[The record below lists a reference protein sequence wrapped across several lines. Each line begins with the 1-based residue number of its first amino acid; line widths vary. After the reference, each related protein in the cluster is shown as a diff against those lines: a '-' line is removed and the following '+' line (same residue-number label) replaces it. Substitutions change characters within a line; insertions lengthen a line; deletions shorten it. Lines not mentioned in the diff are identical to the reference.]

1 MEATT
6 QTSGIEEV
14 ATTPGST
21 AKLIREV
28 RAQTRRRF
36 SAEGKIRIVLEGFRK
51 EMPVSDLCRRE
62 GISSALYYSWL
73 KDFME
78 AGKARLKGDT
88 LRDATQGEVK
98 GLRQENARLKE
109 LVGEQA
115 LEIQLL
121 KKSLNR

>member
-6 QTSGIEEV
+6 QALGVEEV
-14 ATTPGST
+14 PTTPGST
-21 AKLIREV
+21 AKLLREV

-36 SAEGKIRIVLEGFRK
+36 SSEDKIRIVLEGFRK
-51 EMPVSDLCRRE
+51 EVPVSDLCRRE
-62 GISSALYYSWL
+62 GISSALYYCWL

-88 LRDATQGEVK
+88 LRDATQSEVK
-98 GLRQENARLKE
+98 ELRRENARLKE

>member
-1 MEATT
+1 MGTTT
-6 QTSGIEEV
+6 QTLGVEEV
-14 ATTPGST
+14 STPPGSA

-28 RAQTRRRF
+28 RVQTRRRF
-36 SAEGKIRIVLEGFRK
+36 SAEDKIRVVLEGFRK
-51 EMPVSDLCRRE
+51 EMAVSDLCRRE
-62 GISSALYYSWL
+62 GISSAFYYSWL

-88 LRDATQGEVK
+88 LRDATHSEVK
-98 GLRQENARLKE
+98 GLRQENGRLKE

-121 KKSLNR
+121 KKSLKR

>member
-1 MEATT
+1 METTT
-6 QTSGIEEV
+6 QALGVEEIP
-14 ATTPGST
+14 ATPGS
-21 AKLIREV
+21 AGKLIREV
-28 RAQTRRRF
+28 RVQTRRRF
-36 SAEGKIRIVLEGFRK
+36 SAEDKIRIVLEGFRK

-98 GLRQENARLKE
+98 ELRRENVRLKE

>member
-14 ATTPGST
+14 STTPGST
-21 AKLIREV
+21 SKLLREV
-28 RAQTRRRF
+28 QAQTRRRF
-36 SAEGKIRIVLEGFRK
+36 SSEDKIRIVLEGFRK
-51 EMPVSDLCRRE
+51 EIPVSDLCRRE

-78 AGKARLKGDT
+78 AGKTRLKGDT

-98 GLRQENARLKE
+98 ELRRENARLKE

>member
-1 MEATT
+1 METTT
-6 QTSGIEEV
+6 QALCVEEV
-14 ATTPGST
+14 STTPGST
-21 AKLIREV
+21 AKFIREV

-36 SAEGKIRIVLEGFRK
+36 SAEDKIRVVLEGFRK

-98 GLRQENARLKE
+98 ELRRENARLKE

>member
-1 MEATT
+1 METTT
-6 QTSGIEEV
+6 QTSGIEEIP
-14 ATTPGST
+14 TPPGST

-36 SAEGKIRIVLEGFRK
+36 SAEDKIRVVLEGFRK
-51 EMPVSDLCRRE
+51 EMPISDLCRRE

-78 AGKARLKGDT
+78 AGKTRLKGDT

-98 GLRQENARLKE
+98 ELRRENSRLKE